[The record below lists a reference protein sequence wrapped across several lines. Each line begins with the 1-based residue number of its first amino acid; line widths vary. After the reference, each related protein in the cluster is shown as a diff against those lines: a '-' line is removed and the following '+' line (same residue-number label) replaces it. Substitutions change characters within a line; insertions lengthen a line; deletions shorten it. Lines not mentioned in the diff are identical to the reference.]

1 MKLTKELIAKA
12 EAGAVNL
19 TQLAL
24 EDLELYAA
32 LNLKIQTKEGTLIP
46 FKFNRCQEI
55 LHEKAEEQK
64 KRMGKVRIILLK
76 ARQFGGTTYIAS
88 RIYKNCSTKSH
99 EHGKVIAHDDE
110 SSIGIFDTYQRYYT
124 HSMECFRPKTK
135 YKSKKSLY
143 FENGSR
149 VRGSQFQDKGLESSI
164 GVFTAGGKGVGRSR
178 TIRHLHCSE
187 IPHWPEARNTMLGLL
202 NTVPSGPA
210 GKGTEV
216 FLESTAKGVGD
227 WFYSK
232 YYAAK
237 NKEAGEEFEAVF
249 IPWYLH
255 EEYTISE
262 YETELTAEETELRT
276 VEHEEWEF
284 VNPVTGKK
292 TLSMGQI
299 LWRRQTIATKCDR
312 NVDQFM
318 QEYPLT
324 DTEAF
329 LTAGLPFFP
338 IKAIDGRLKEAVAL
352 EPWLVGEVDVYETN
366 SRDQRKLYSRILETE
381 YGNLTVWREPQK
393 GEEFVFGADV
403 GEGIRGADFSVADYL
418 SVVDGQQVAQWR
430 GIITPDQF
438 AKVLYALGKYFNWA
452 YGSPEVNNHGLTVLD
467 RLRFYHYPR
476 LYMEKRLDRR
486 TKEETERMGW
496 LSTMRNRFTALDT
509 LRRMFADGD
518 IIINSANTLTE
529 ARTFIKQKNKW
540 QAQSGCHDDC
550 IISLSIASMM
560 LMDRPKQ
567 RLNRSR
573 QAYQPSYGQTE
584 PRYNPTT
591 GWPI

>member
-1 MKLTKELIAKA
+1 MRLTKELIKQA
-12 EAGAVNL
+12 EAGEVNL
-19 TQLAL
+19 PQLAL
-24 EDLELYAA
+24 EDLELYAE
-32 LNLKIQTKEGTLIP
+32 LNLKIQTKEATLIP
-46 FKFNRCQEI
+46 FRLNHCQQL
-55 LHEKAEEQK
+55 LHDKIEEQK
-64 KRMGKVRIILLK
+64 KRLGKVRIILLK
-76 ARQFGGTTYIAS
+76 ARQWGGTTYIAS
-88 RIYKNCSTKSH
+88 RIYKNCATKAH

-110 SSIGIFDTYQRYYT
+110 SSISIFEIYQRYYD
-124 HSMECFRPKTK
+124 HSLEVLRPKTK
-135 YKSKKSLY
+135 YKSKKALY

-149 VRGSQFQDKGLESSI
+149 VRGAAFKDKGLESSI

-187 IPHWPEARNTMLGLL
+187 IPHWPEAKNTMLGLL

-237 NKEAGEEFEAVF
+237 NREPGEEFEAVF
-249 IPWYLH
+249 IPWYMV
-255 EEYTISE
+255 EEYTIPE
-262 YETELTAEETELRT
+262 YEIELTAEETDLAT
-276 VEHEEWEF
+276 VEHDEWEF
-284 VNPVTGKK
+284 VNPATGKK
-292 TLSMGQI
+292 ALSIGQI

-338 IKAIDGRLKEAVAL
+338 IKAIDGRLKEALAL
-352 EPWLVGEVDVYETN
+352 EPKLVGEVDVYETN
-366 SRDQRKLYSRILETE
+366 SKDQRKLYSRILETE
-381 YGNLTVWREPQK
+381 YGNLTIWRTPER

-403 GEGIRGADFSVADYL
+403 GEGIRGGDFSVADYL

-430 GIITPDQF
+430 GVVTPDQF
-438 AKVLYALGKYFNWA
+438 SKVLYALGKYFNWA

-467 RLRFYHYPR
+467 RLRFYHYPK

-518 IIINSANTLTE
+518 IIINSPNTLTE

-540 QAQSGCHDDC
+540 QAQAGCHDDC
-550 IISLSIASMM
+550 IISLSIAAMM
-560 LMDRPKQ
+560 LMDKPKQ
-567 RLNRSR
+567 RLNRIR
-573 QAYQPSYGQTE
+573 QAYLPSYGQTE
-584 PRYNPTT
+584 VRYNPTT
-591 GWPI
+591 GYPM